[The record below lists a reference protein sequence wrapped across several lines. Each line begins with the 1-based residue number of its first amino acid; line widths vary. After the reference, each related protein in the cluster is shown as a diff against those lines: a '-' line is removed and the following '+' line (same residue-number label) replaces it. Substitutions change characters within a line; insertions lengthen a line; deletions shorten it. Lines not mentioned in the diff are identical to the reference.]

1 MQIPSCVPVMDSS
14 LSDIVKEVLEEQ
26 VRPLLCCLVQFGSIM
41 DDADGSGWTIKLP
54 TKVEIHVTVD
64 TWEVD
69 CSNEEIKKAVEE
81 SISSVVNYM

>member
-1 MQIPSCVPVMDSS
+1 M
-14 LSDIVKEVLEEQ
+14 E
-26 VRPLLCCLVQFGSIM
+26 
-41 DDADGSGWTIKLP
+41 DADGNGWTIKLP